1 MASQDIR
8 QPVWH
13 LVCLKLP
20 NVNLKKK
27 KKRYICIYT
36 YTHTHTTPLPCPQ
49 GGVFLNRHTGKAPLA
64 NFVGVLGTLC
74 CHILGNIMQDLFRG
88 WGGSRQPFQC
98 DEITAQST
106 PICSWPPRI
115 AEHLQPGISFHL
127 HTWSNNELIHKV
139 ITSLICTHQSPKV
152 EP

>member
-1 MASQDIR
+1 MASRDVR

-27 KKRYICIYT
+27 KKIYMYIYI
-36 YTHTHTTPLPCPQ
+36 YTHTLLLYHAHRWV
-49 GGVFLNRHTGKAPLA
+49 GVFLNHHAGKAPPA

-74 CHILGNIMQDLFRG
+74 CHVLGNIMQDLFRG
-88 WGGSRQPFQC
+88 WGGSRQPFQS

-115 AEHLQPGISFHL
+115 AEHLQPQISFHL
-127 HTWSNNELIHKV
+127 HTWSNHELIR
-139 ITSLICTHQSPKV
+139 
-152 EP
+152 